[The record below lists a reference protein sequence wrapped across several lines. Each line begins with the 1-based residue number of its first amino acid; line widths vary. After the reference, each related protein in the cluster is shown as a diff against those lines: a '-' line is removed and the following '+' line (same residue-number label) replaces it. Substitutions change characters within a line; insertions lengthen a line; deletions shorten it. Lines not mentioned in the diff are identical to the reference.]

1 MESDRRALLNQI
13 LEYHFACIEL
23 NLYLDN
29 NPDDEDA

>member
-23 NLYLDN
+23 NLSVVLVN
-29 NPDDEDA
+29 L